1 MDSYLHLEVSM
12 VLFKYGTHHQGESHI
27 HLKVQGG
34 ALRFDCKCSV
44 AIVVF
49 LIFLFLN
56 LNPLDSVWCIESD
69 RFKYFSWIV
78 QWLKWHPRGHLI
90 LAGSEDASAW
100 LWNCDKGALLNTF
113 SGHGSSV
120 TCGDFTPDGTEILLV
135 DADVCFSFYPFFLF
149 RRIISIFCFLKVKLF
164 VLVLMMHHWGYGTP
178 KLGQVFMLLEV

>member
-1 MDSYLHLEVSM
+1 M
-12 VLFKYGTHHQGESHI
+12 
-27 HLKVQGG
+27 KVQGK
-34 ALRFDCKCSV
+34 ALRFVCTCSV
-44 AIVVF
+44 AVVVF

-56 LNPLDSVWCIESD
+56 LNVVDSVSGIGSD
-69 RFKYFSWIV
+69 RFTYFSLIA

-90 LAGSEDASAW
+90 LAGSEDASVW

-149 RRIISIFCFLKVKLF
+149 R
-164 VLVLMMHHWGYGTP
+164 
-178 KLGQVFMLLEV
+178 